1 MLEIVEPS
9 RPTDNIEDHE
19 SDENGHKKVNNEEY
33 SLLVVRNGKH
43 PEHSIVSFNVT
54 SLGLKEV
61 LLTWP
66 PGFSFCKIVSHVTFP
81 AKNIRE
87 ELFEGSS
94 RVYFRIQSRDKMKKE
109 VSDGLA
115 P

>member
-1 MLEIVEPS
+1 MLEIIDPS

-54 SLGLKEV
+54 WDLKRCSLHGLQD
-61 LLTWP
+61 
-66 PGFSFCKIVSHVTFP
+66 FHFANIVSRVTLP

-87 ELFEGSS
+87 ESFEGS
-94 RVYFRIQSRDKMKKE
+94 RALLRIQSRDKMKKE